1 MSAARGGRWLIYGAT
16 GYTGTLIAH
25 EAKRRGLTPVLA
37 GRHPG
42 RTAAMADALGFDH
55 LVFDLLGP
63 AYVAKIVEKFDA
75 VLHCAGPFH
84 ETYRA
89 MVDGCLEARTHY
101 LDITGE
107 IAVFEGCKR
116 RDAKAK
122 DAGIVVLPG
131 TGFDVVPSDLLAAT
145 LHARLPS
152 ATSLELAFGGGAGL
166 SRGTAKTM
174 VSGLGMGGAI
184 RRGGAIVN
192 VPLAWRTR
200 TIPFRDKPR
209 LAMTIPWGDVS
220 TAHHSTGIPDI
231 VVYTAV
237 PPRTVQMLKWVRWI
251 SPVLALPPVRA
262 FAMRRVEATVTGPSA
277 EARDAARMQLWGR
290 VTDRE
295 GRSAEATMTT
305 PEGYALT
312 AIASVE
318 CVVRVLAGGVP
329 AGYHTPSSAFG
340 TGLMVSLPGCDVS
353 A

>member
-1 MSAARGGRWLIYGAT
+1 VYGAT
-16 GYTGTLIAH
+16 GYTGTLIAQ
-25 EAKRRGLTPVLA
+25 EANRRGLSPVLA

-42 RTAAMADALGFDH
+42 RTAALAQSLGFEH
-55 LVFDLLGP
+55 LVFDLMGP
-63 AYVAKIVEKFDA
+63 AYVAKIAERFDA

-84 ETYRA
+84 ETYRT

-116 RDAKAK
+116 RDARAK
-122 DAGIVVLPG
+122 EAGVVVLPG
-131 TGFDVVPSDLLAAT
+131 TGFDVVPSDCLAAL
-145 LHARLPS
+145 LHQRLPS

-174 VSGLGMGGAI
+174 VSGLGMGGAV
-184 RRGGAIVN
+184 RRGGRIAR

-209 LAMTIPWGDVS
+209 FTMTIPWGDVS
-220 TAHHSTGIPDI
+220 TAHHSTAIPDI

-237 PPRTVQMLKWVRWI
+237 PPRTVRLLRWVRWA
-251 SPVLALPPVRA
+251 SPLLALPPVRA
-262 FAMRRVEATVTGPSA
+262 LALRRVEATITGPSA

-290 VTDRE
+290 VSDRE
-295 GRSAEATMTT
+295 GHSVEATMTT

-312 AIASVE
+312 AVAAVESVQ
-318 CVVRVLAGGVP
+318 RVLAGGVAP
-329 AGYHTPSSAFG
+329 GYHTPSTAFG
-340 TGLMVSLPGCDVS
+340 AEFATALPGCDVS
-353 A
+353 W